1 MNSKKHFFTILL
13 VLFGTI
19 SSIIFC
25 EVLLRIKHSIIPNYD
40 IEMWKYAKQLKIK
53 IDNENIGHIHKKNKK
68 GNFQK
73 VEIKINNFG
82 QRDINYDNQY
92 LKKFDKSFLIIGSS
106 IPLGWGVEQKKTFSH
121 LLNNYSKENKKKWIF
136 INGGIGNHNTDRYVN
151 NYLDNWSHLQ
161 FNNIIIMYFVNDSEI
176 LENNETNFF
185 IKHTHLGVF
194 LWKLYNS
201 LNSSLKKENLDTY
214 YKNIY
219 KNDYP
224 GFIKTKEQLKK
235 INIYCIEKNIKCT
248 LVNMPDIHQLNPY
261 KLNFI
266 NNKIKNYTQEIDLE
280 YIDLLPEFENVDE
293 KTIWNKYQDPHPN
306 EFAHEIIAKKIFKNL
321 N

>member
-1 MNSKKHFFTILL
+1 VNSKNFFFTILL
-13 VLFGTI
+13 VLFGII

-25 EVLLRIKHSIIPNYD
+25 EILLRVKHSIIPNYD

-53 IDNENIGHIHKKNKK
+53 VDDKNIGHVHKKNKK
-68 GNFQK
+68 GVFQK

-82 QRDINYDNQY
+82 QRDKDYDEEL
-92 LKKFDKSFLIIGSS
+92 LKKFDKTFLIIGSS
-106 IPLGWGVEQKKTFSH
+106 IPLGWGVERNKTFSN
-121 LLNNYSKENKKKWIF
+121 LLNEYSAKNKKKWIF

-151 NYLDNWSHLQ
+151 NYLKNWSHLG
-161 FNNIIIMYFVNDSEI
+161 FNNIIIMYFVNDTEI
-176 LENNETNFF
+176 LENKETNFF

-194 LWKLYNS
+194 LWKFYNS
-201 LNSSLKKENLDTY
+201 LNSSLKKENIESY

-219 KNDYP
+219 EKNYP
-224 GFIKTKEQLKK
+224 GFIKTKQQLKN
-235 INIYCIEKNIKCT
+235 INNHCIKVKIKCT

-266 NNKIKNYTQEIDLE
+266 NKKIEEFTKEINLR

-293 KTIWNKYQDPHPN
+293 TKVWNKYQDPHPN
-306 EFAHEIIAKKIFKNL
+306 EFAHEIIANKIYNNL